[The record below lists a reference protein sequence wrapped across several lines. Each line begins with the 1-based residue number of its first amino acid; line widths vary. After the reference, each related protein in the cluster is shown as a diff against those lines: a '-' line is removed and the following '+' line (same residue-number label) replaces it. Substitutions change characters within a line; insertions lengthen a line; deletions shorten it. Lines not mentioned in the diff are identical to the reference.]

1 VSATAPPSPEMTPAR
16 AVTAPRSSGVAKVV
30 TFLLVFLA
38 VAVSAFSGLSAG
50 TGSRLTAVL
59 PVVGFL
65 GLVLSALA
73 LTRFS
78 VYVMLMLVIR
88 ASLDLVKLSGAGD
101 GSTTTATSATP
112 RALDPSS
119 LLAVLFL
126 LFAVLWLA
134 AQLHQQGRLPGAP
147 LRRAL
152 LWFAAAG
159 AISVLGAVDPRASA
173 LEWLRIVAV
182 VVMFIVLEQM
192 MVDTATMRQILLACF
207 LSTIFP
213 LAFTTFGFLVGHP
226 RTETKGS
233 FVRIMG
239 TFTQSN
245 GFGRYLMYMII
256 FGAALYPYVS
266 KKVRIPLGLMLA
278 MSSVFLLLTYTRTA
292 LLGTV
297 LGLAIVGLIQSK
309 RLVLILML
317 AGALALVAVPQM
329 SARFTDLANT
339 STPGSGSSGNS
350 LAWRLNWWGQVLPLA
365 NSNPVTGIG
374 LGMTSDLTDAAQ
386 PHNDYVRAYV
396 ETGLLGFGA
405 YLAML
410 IALVGLGRRAV
421 QASQRG
427 TFDRGVAAGF
437 LGCAVAYVAASL
449 AANVMSNVVSLWY
462 LFAFAAA
469 ASAVVRRRDLALRS
483 SNGAGVMAPDSDG
496 GHYLKGPAR

>member
-1 VSATAPPSPEMTPAR
+1 VSATVPPSPEVTSVR
-16 AVTAPRSSGVAKVV
+16 AGTAPSSSGFAKVV
-30 TFLLVFLA
+30 TFVLVFLA

-50 TGSRLTAVL
+50 TGSRLTVVL
-59 PVVGFL
+59 PVVGLL
-65 GLVLSALA
+65 GLLLGALA
-73 LTRFS
+73 LSRFS

-88 ASLDLVKLSGAGD
+88 SSLDLVKLSGGG
-101 GSTTTATSATP
+101 GSTTTATAVTP

-134 AQLHQQGRLPGAP
+134 AQYRQQGRLPGAP

-152 LWFAAAG
+152 LWFATAA
-159 AISVLGAVDPRASA
+159 AISVLGSVDPKASA
-173 LEWLRIVAV
+173 LEWLRIVTI
-182 VVMFIVLEQM
+182 VVMFIALEQM
-192 MVDTATMRQILLACF
+192 MVNTATMRQILLACF

-226 RTETKGS
+226 RSESKGS
-233 FVRIMG
+233 FVRITG
-239 TFTQSN
+239 PFLQSN
-245 GFGRYLMYMII
+245 NFGRYLMFMII

-266 KKVRIPLGLMLA
+266 KKVRLPLGLMLA

-292 LLGTV
+292 LLGTL
-297 LGLAIVGLIQSK
+297 LGLVIVGLIQSK
-309 RLVLILML
+309 RLVLTLML
-317 AGALALVAVPQM
+317 AGVLALVAVPQM

-339 STPGSGSSGNS
+339 TSASGSGPSGNS
-350 LAWRLNWWGQVLPLA
+350 LAWRFTWWGQVLPLA

-374 LGMTSDLTDAAQ
+374 LSMTSELTDVAQ

-396 ETGLLGFGA
+396 ETGLLGLGT

-421 QASQRG
+421 QASRRG

-437 LGCAVAYVAASL
+437 LGCAIAYVAASL

-469 ASAVVRRRDLALRS
+469 ASAVVRRRDLALANNNLAS
-483 SNGAGVMAPDSDG
+483 NNGAGVLAP
-496 GHYLKGPAR
+496 

>member
-1 VSATAPPSPEMTPAR
+1 MSATAPPSPEVAPAQ
-16 AVTAPRSSGVAKVV
+16 AGTAPRSSGLAKVV
-30 TFLLVFLA
+30 TFVLVFLA
-38 VAVSAFSGLSAG
+38 VAVSAFSGLSAA
-50 TGSRLTAVL
+50 TGSRLTVVL

-65 GLVLSALA
+65 GLLLGALA

-88 ASLDLVKLSGAGD
+88 SSLDLVKLSGG
-101 GSTTTATSATP
+101 GSTTTATAATP

-134 AQLHQQGRLPGAP
+134 AQYRQQGHLPGSP

-152 LWFAAAG
+152 LWFAAAA
-159 AISVLGAVDPRASA
+159 AISVVGSVDPKASA
-173 LEWLRIVAV
+173 LEWLRIVTI

-192 MVDTATMRQILLACF
+192 MVNTATMRQILLACF

-213 LAFTTFGFLVGHP
+213 LAFTTVGFLVGHP
-226 RTETKGS
+226 RSEAKGS
-233 FVRIMG
+233 FVRITG
-239 TFTQSN
+239 TFNQSN
-245 GFGRYLMYMII
+245 NFGRYLMFMII

-266 KKVRIPLGLMLA
+266 RKVRLPLGLMLA
-278 MSSVFLLLTYTRTA
+278 ISSVFLLLTYTRTA
-292 LLGTV
+292 LLGTA
-297 LGLAIVGLIQSK
+297 LGLVIVGLIQSK

-317 AGALALVAVPQM
+317 AGVLALVAVPQM

-339 STPGSGSSGNS
+339 STPGSGPSGNS
-350 LAWRLNWWGQVLPLA
+350 LAWRFTWWGEVLPLA

-374 LGMTSDLTDAAQ
+374 LSMTSDLTGVAQ

-396 ETGLLGFGA
+396 ETGLLGLGT

-421 QASQRG
+421 QASWRG

-469 ASAVVRRRDLALRS
+469 ASAVVRRRDLALARIRN
-483 SNGAGVMAPDSDG
+483 NGAGVLAP
-496 GHYLKGPAR
+496 